1 MGAIVDKYHV
11 TTCSMLSTLGS
22 TIGVFMI
29 WGFSTSL
36 PPLFVFAVE
45 YGIFAG
51 SWVAT
56 WPGIVRTVSEQNLS
70 ADRGTVLA
78 WVATG
83 RGLGNVVSG
92 PLSEALLHGMP
103 WKGSV
108 SYGYGTGYGPVIVFT
123 GLTALLSGG
132 SFVARRVGWI

>member
-1 MGAIVDKYHV
+1 M
-11 TTCSMLSTLGS
+11 
-22 TIGVFMI
+22 
-29 WGFSTSL
+29 
-36 PPLFVFAVE
+36 
-45 YGIFAG
+45 
-51 SWVAT
+51 
-56 WPGIVRTVSEQNLS
+56 S

-103 WKGSV
+103 WKGRV
-108 SYGYGTGYGPVIVFT
+108 GYGYGTGYGPVIVFT
-123 GLTALLSGG
+123 GVTALLSGG